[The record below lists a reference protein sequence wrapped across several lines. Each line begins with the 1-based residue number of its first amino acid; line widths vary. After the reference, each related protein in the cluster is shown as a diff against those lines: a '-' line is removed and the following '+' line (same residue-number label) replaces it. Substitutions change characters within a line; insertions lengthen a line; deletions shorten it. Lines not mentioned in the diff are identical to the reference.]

1 MSDAHRYYLRDIAFT
16 IKERALDAKK
26 DYQNSSENGKAFAEG
41 YLAAYHHI
49 INMMKNQ
56 AVSFNLDEKDICL
69 DNFDPYKELM
79 E

>member
-41 YLAAYHHI
+41 
-49 INMMKNQ
+49 
-56 AVSFNLDEKDICL
+56 F
-69 DNFDPYKELM
+69 
-79 E
+79 